1 MKRTRIYKSKNKK
14 ISKRRKFTGGNS
26 DQVKCCICEKIVNKE
41 NTLIPNGCLKE
52 HGKAGHRICT
62 ECWWNPQT
70 GFAREGITHR
80 CPGCIKGLL
89 LTPYKKEETITID
102 LTVD

>member
-1 MKRTRIYKSKNKK
+1 MKRILTYKSKNKRNCK
-14 ISKRRKFTGGNS
+14 SIKLTEENS
-26 DQVKCCICEKIVNKE
+26 DQVNCCICEKIVNKE

-62 ECWWNPQT
+62 ECWWNPET

-80 CPGCIKGLL
+80 CPGCIKGLP

-102 LTVD
+102 LTDD